1 MWESNFHDAP
11 LRLNFNEGV
20 EFSFAAPLT
29 YAAGFFPIFGRSKIG
44 IPKGPG
50 STLPWPRFVDRTFSS
65 VGVEQQAVT
74 VREFLEAS
82 ANAHL
87 ADIEFFKLVNILDS
101 HGLGQLIDFLLIH
114 PDVARCSGTAVTA
127 SGTCKIQTFVIPGL
141 FGQDSVPRNAGP
153 KGNASLDETRRRIVA
168 GASGIPR
175 LLVIR
180 DDCRRLSELERTLF
194 SSVLPVS
201 SPPDPPQRAILTFSV

>member
-1 MWESNFHDAP
+1 MPKPIRVASQYGWDADFPQSAGESPTAVSCEDLVACSWESNFHDAA
-11 LRLNFNEGV
+11 LRLNFNKGV

-29 YAAGFFPIFGRSKIG
+29 DAAGFFPIFGRSKIR

-50 STLPWPRFVDRTFSS
+50 STLPWPRLVDRTFSS

-74 VREFLEAS
+74 VRKFLEAS
-82 ANAHL
+82 TNAHL

-141 FGQDSVPRNAGP
+141 FGQDSVP
-153 KGNASLDETRRRIVA
+153 
-168 GASGIPR
+168 
-175 LLVIR
+175 
-180 DDCRRLSELERTLF
+180 
-194 SSVLPVS
+194 
-201 SPPDPPQRAILTFSV
+201 